1 MGFEAKVQSIVQDDE
16 IDLDQLS
23 PIEFLTSDKDS
34 VDNENLVEI
43 LEEMDFVGD
52 TEKEMKGV
60 KRAFDGGPHGNQN
73 KRQRETYIDVRDT
86 SDTNRD
92 EKNIANHKKRN
103 AEMNDKINSMDEVE
117 RKAIGAL
124 FRSIK
129 EMRRAAKFNLFN
141 LYLLTRLK
149 ELVIKYPSL
158 EFIYK
163 VLKPV
168 SEIMPDTP
176 INMIQPILEIVGLKP
191 TSGGNKYNMESVV
204 KIIPKRFVKG
214 GKIYH
219 RCLLEGCTFERVS
232 WGAVNTHIMKDHVHK
247 AYVCHLCEKVLT
259 SMDGLRHHIRTQH
272 KLDNEKV
279 LKKKQPICSVQLKTF
294 LFYE

>member
-1 MGFEAKVQSIVQDDE
+1 MGFEVKVQSIVQDDE

-23 PIEFLTSDKDS
+23 PIKFLTSDEDS
-34 VDNENLVEI
+34 VDNENLIEI
-43 LEEMDFVGD
+43 LEEMDFLGD
-52 TEKEMKGV
+52 TEKEMKGA
-60 KRAFDGGPHGNQN
+60 KRAFDGGWNEN
-73 KRQRETYIDVRDT
+73 EKKRKRDTYMDVRDT

-92 EKNIANHKKRN
+92 EKDIG
-103 AEMNDKINSMDEVE
+103 NDKNRNGEVKEKINAMDEVD

-124 FRSIK
+124 LRSIK
-129 EMRRAAKFNLFN
+129 EMKRDAKLNLAA
-141 LYLLTRLK
+141 LTRLK

-168 SEIMPDTP
+168 LKIMPDTP
-176 INMIQPILEIVGLKP
+176 INTIQPVLEIVGLKP
-191 TSGGNKYNMESVV
+191 TSRGKKYNTESVV
-204 KIIPKRFVKG
+204 KIIPKRFVKC

-219 RCLLEGCTFERVS
+219 HCLLEGCTFERVS

-259 SMDGLRHHIRTQH
+259 SMDGLQHHIRTQH
-272 KLDNEKV
+272 KSDK
-279 LKKKQPICSVQLKTF
+279 
-294 LFYE
+294 

>member
-1 MGFEAKVQSIVQDDE
+1 MGFERKVQSIVQDDE

-34 VDNENLVEI
+34 VDNENLIEI
-43 LEEMDFVGD
+43 LEEMDFLGD
-52 TEKEMKGV
+52 TEKEMKGA
-60 KRAFDGGPHGNQN
+60 KRAFDGGQN
-73 KRQRETYIDVRDT
+73 ENEKKRKKETYMDVRDT

-92 EKNIANHKKRN
+92 QKDIG
-103 AEMNDKINSMDEVE
+103 NDKNRNGEVKEKINAMDEVD
-117 RKAIGAL
+117 RKAIGVL

-129 EMRRAAKFNLFN
+129 EMRRAAKLNLAA
-141 LYLLTRLK
+141 LTRLK

-176 INMIQPILEIVGLKP
+176 INTIQPILEIVRLKP

-214 GKIYH
+214 SKIYH
-219 RCLLEGCTFERVS
+219 HCSLEGCTFERVS
-232 WGAVNTHIMKDHVHK
+232 WGAVNTHTH
-247 AYVCHLCEKVLT
+247 
-259 SMDGLRHHIRTQH
+259 
-272 KLDNEKV
+272 NEGSCS
-279 LKKKQPICSVQLKTF
+279 QGICLPSL
-294 LFYE
+294 

>member
-1 MGFEAKVQSIVQDDE
+1 MYSKSFPGVKSPEQMGFEVKIESIVQDDE

-23 PIEFLTSDKDS
+23 PVEFLTSDEDS
-34 VDNENLVEI
+34 VDNDNLIEI
-43 LEEMDFVGD
+43 LEEMDFLGD
-52 TEKEMKGV
+52 TEKEMKGA
-60 KRAFDGGPHGNQN
+60 KRAFDGGRNEN
-73 KRQRETYIDVRDT
+73 KKKRQRETYIDVRDT
-86 SDTNRD
+86 TNTNRD
-92 EKNIANHKKRN
+92 EKDIANDKNRN
-103 AEMNDKINSMDEVE
+103 GEVKEKINAMNEVK

-129 EMRRAAKFNLFN
+129 EMRRAAKLNLAA
-141 LYLLTRLK
+141 LTRLK

-176 INMIQPILEIVGLKP
+176 INTIQPILEIVRLNP

-204 KIIPKRFVKG
+204 KIIPKRSIKC

-259 SMDGLRHHIRTQH
+259 SMDSLRHHIKTQH
-272 KLDNEKV
+272 MSDK
-279 LKKKQPICSVQLKTF
+279 
-294 LFYE
+294 